1 MELFQEQMKVERVN
15 NVRISVKDSQDQ
27 EKEEALLQRAPRL
40 VDFQPSLLSEIL
52 QMLNL
57 DLKVKNKKEHNSFYK
72 NLMRKFRRRMLIK
85 ENHKERKHCVLILQL
100 IK

>member
-52 QMLNL
+52 QM
-57 DLKVKNKKEHNSFYK
+57 
-72 NLMRKFRRRMLIK
+72 
-85 ENHKERKHCVLILQL
+85 
-100 IK
+100 